1 MKNFLH
7 GIAARVAQGLRG
19 LAKVATS
26 WSPDA
31 LMAAGA
37 GGIAYGSW
45 LVYEPAGFIVGG
57 VLMLTAGVLAAR
69 KAA

>member
-1 MKNFLH
+1 MKKHLQT
-7 GIAARVAQGLRG
+7 IAARAARGLRG
-19 LAKVATS
+19 LAKVAAS

-37 GGIAYGSW
+37 GGIAYGTW
-45 LVYEPAGFIVGG
+45 LIYQPAGFIVGG
-57 VLMLTAGVLAAR
+57 LLLLTAGVLAAR